1 MWGIHILHRIFDI
14 GVNAGRVH
22 WYRYKNICLV
32 QKFEAK
38 IKASSIAVYGWPL
51 NIRRDIYPLVLV
63 GSLAGL

>member
-1 MWGIHILHRIFDI
+1 MGLMPAEFIGI
-14 GVNAGRVH
+14 G
-22 WYRYKNICLV
+22 RYKNICLV